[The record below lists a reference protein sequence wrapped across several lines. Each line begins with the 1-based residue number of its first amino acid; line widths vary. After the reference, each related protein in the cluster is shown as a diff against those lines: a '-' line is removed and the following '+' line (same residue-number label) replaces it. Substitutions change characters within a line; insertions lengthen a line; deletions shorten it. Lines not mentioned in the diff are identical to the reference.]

1 MARYGQIHVYGGQAG
16 LGNIVDEEHYKLDV
30 RLVELRNENFQLTI
44 ERWIPE
50 TGWTKLELFL
60 TLPELQRIQKSL
72 KL

>member
-1 MARYGQIHVYGGQAG
+1 MARHGQIHVYGGGAG

-30 RLVELRNENFQLTI
+30 RVTELRNENFQLSI

-60 TLPELQRIQKSL
+60 TDAELKRIQKALSI
-72 KL
+72 

>member
-1 MARYGQIHVYGGQAG
+1 MARHGQIHVYGGQPG

-30 RLVELRNENFQLTI
+30 RLTELRNENFQLTI

-60 TLPELQRIQKSL
+60 TLPELHRIQKSL